1 MYMLCFCLMIR
12 RPPRSTRTES
22 PFPYP
27 TLFRSLSPA
36 SGWWA
41 AHDPERSGAAVHDE
55 FRIARCKLQDDG
67 GNAAVGIG
75 KRIDDFADC
84 LTFAGLMHG
93 AARYRRVTFDAGN
106 EPAALQRAE
115 VVQRPDEHKSALQ
128 SPMRLASAVFCLTK
142 DNKQRM

>member
-1 MYMLCFCLMIR
+1 MRR
-12 RPPRSTRTES
+12 RPPRSTRTDTL
-22 PFPYP
+22 FPYT

-67 GNAAVGIG
+67 GNTAVGIG

-84 LTFAGLMHG
+84 LTFAGLMNG
-93 AARYRRVTFDAGN
+93 AARDRRGPFDAGN
-106 EPAALQRAE
+106 EQAALQRPRGGQARAGFRGG
-115 VVQRPDEHKSALQ
+115 V
-128 SPMRLASAVFCLTK
+128 AVLVRADGK
-142 DNKQRM
+142 R